1 MFLGSLIRKKFEYY
15 FNAFLYLHYEY
26 NYIRFIVSDG
36 NAISKT
42 KEFTTSYKELLQWLC
57 GKTEFYN
64 NELWSFAIIWV
75 PDRAPIAT
83 QTLLIVYTF
92 GSEFSNK

>member
-1 MFLGSLIRKKFEYY
+1 MNFEKWVKSIQTAGYNGARTLFDIDFHQFYETRKYY
-15 FNAFLYLHYEY
+15 FDAFLYLHNEY
-26 NYIRFIVSDG
+26 NFIRFIVSDG

-64 NELWSFAIIWV
+64 NEL
-75 PDRAPIAT
+75 
-83 QTLLIVYTF
+83 
-92 GSEFSNK
+92 